1 MHVRVYQRRANVS
14 IDMLRC
20 ADGRVESLRVLD
32 IGSNDSSLGT
42 SVEPS
47 VRMVQE
53 PIGTFDDISVAA
65 NGP

>member
-1 MHVRVYQRRANVS
+1 
-14 IDMLRC
+14 MLRC
-20 ADGRVESLRVLD
+20 ADGRVESLRVLA